1 MVSPPSRTEQGREMA
16 KDLKVAVRRQIERL
30 RKDLAAATGR
40 VTELRE
46 EIKRH
51 EQIYGMLDGRK
62 TARRSRRGRSPV
74 GPLKRRP
81 RGAMIDWNAVFAT
94 LPGEFTLDT
103 LSAHETASGKPRSY
117 LRQVAVRWS
126 KEGRIKRTGRGIYQK
141 N

>member
-1 MVSPPSRTEQGREMA
+1 MA
-16 KDLKVAVRRQIERL
+16 TDLKVSVRRQIERL
-30 RKDLAAATGR
+30 KKDLDAAMGR
-40 VTELRE
+40 VAELRE

-62 TARRSRRGRSPV
+62 TAKRSRRAPSLV
-74 GPLKRRP
+74 GPLKRGP

-94 LPGEFTLDT
+94 LPGEFTLDA

-117 LRQVAVRWS
+117 VRQVAVRWS

-141 N
+141 KLNSRETVG